1 MRNLLNLKIVMIIWI
16 LGLILNLVNFFE
28 TLIYSKILGICWFL
42 FSVLVCVLS
51 FINSS
56 SKPLKYAILNFV
68 VMFFGAFFGTFV
80 FGVGVSLEASI
91 FAGIVGFSIMFGIG
105 VL

>member
-1 MRNLLNLKIVMIIWI
+1 MRNLLNLKTLMIIWI
-16 LGLILNLVNFFE
+16 LGLILNSVNFFE
-28 TLIYSKILGICWFL
+28 TLIFSKILGISWFL
-42 FSVLVCVLS
+42 FSVLVCAIS
-51 FINSS
+51 FINRT

-80 FGVGVSLEASI
+80 FGVGINLEASI
-91 FAGIVGFSIMFGIG
+91 FAGIVGFSIIFGVG